1 MLDSHGFNL
10 WAGDYDKSVNTADE
24 NNDYPFAGY
33 KKLMNAVYGT
43 IMDKS
48 PASVLDIGLGT
59 GTLASRLYA
68 GGNEITGIDF
78 SSEML
83 QKAKEKMPGARLIKC
98 DFSKGLPEELKN
110 ARFDFIISTYA
121 FHHLNDAEKVE
132 FILSLLS
139 YLKENGSII
148 IGDVGFQNRED
159 LEKCRESSGDD
170 WDNDEIY
177 FVFSEIE
184 KELSGKCIIKNY
196 QFSHCSGVLEIYPS
210 KKLMKR
216 SVIS

>member
-10 WAGDYDKSVNTADE
+10 WAGDYDKSVNAADE

-33 KKLMNAVYGT
+33 KKLMNAIYGT
-43 IMDKS
+43 IMDKN

-59 GTLASRLYA
+59 GTLSSRLYA

-78 SSEML
+78 SSEMI
-83 QKAKEKMPGARLIKC
+83 QKAREKMPEARLIEC

-121 FHHLNDAEKVE
+121 FHHLCDAEKVE

-148 IGDVGFQNRED
+148 IGDVGFKNRED
-159 LEKCRESSGDD
+159 LEKCKESSGDN
-170 WDNDEIY
+170 WDKDEIY

-184 KELSGKCIIKNY
+184 RELNGKCIIKNY
-196 QFSHCSGVLEIYPS
+196 QFSHCSGVLEVYPV
-210 KKLMKR
+210 KNACN
-216 SVIS
+216 